1 MKPLR
6 LTLLKKGLFLLLLA
20 GMGWGCEDVIEV
32 EVPAEEQ
39 RLVVDAIIR
48 IDTSQTFFR
57 PEIRVTRSTPFFD
70 QAEPVSNIT
79 QMTISNLGNDGLGT
93 GFIVLEEV
101 EPGTGIY
108 SDQDPVFVE
117 FFTDGELIL
126 QIVHEDRLYFARTRF
141 VPSVE
146 IDDLRQGDDILFSE
160 DDTEVI
166 VQITDTP
173 LEDNYYVFDFG
184 FSEFLTVEDQ
194 FFDGQPF
201 EFSYFYDTDLVA
213 GDEIEVSVLGADQG
227 FYDYM
232 TLLIEQTQ
240 DDGGVFQTPVAI
252 VRGNVFDVT
261 DLDND
266 EVVDNVSQPE
276 VFPLGY
282 FAIVQEF
289 KATLTI
295 QE

>member
-1 MKPLR
+1 MKK
-6 LTLLKKGLFLLLLA
+6 LLPFLVLILGISA
-20 GMGWGCEDVIEV
+20 CEEVIEV
-32 EVPAEEQ
+32 EVDAEEP
-39 RLVVDAIIR
+39 RLVVDAVIR

-57 PEIRVTRSTPFFD
+57 PEVKVTRSTSFFD

-79 QMTISNLGNDGLGT
+79 QMTISNLGEDGLGS
-93 GFIVLEEV
+93 GFIILEET
-101 EPGTGIY
+101 EPGSGVY
-108 SDQDPVFVE
+108 RDPDPVSID
-117 FFTDGELIL
+117 FFTNGELIL
-126 QIVHEDRLYFARTRF
+126 QIVHEGRLYFARTRYA
-141 VPSVE
+141 PGVE
-146 IDDLRQGDDILFSE
+146 IDAIRQGDDTLFSE

-166 VQITDTP
+166 IQITDNP
-173 LEDNYYVFDFG
+173 EQENYYVFDFG

-194 FFDGQPF
+194 FFPGQPF
-201 EFSYFYDTDLVA
+201 EFSYFYETELEP
-213 GDEIEVSVLGADQG
+213 GQELNISILGADQG

-240 DDGGVFQTPVAI
+240 TDGGVFQTPVAT

-266 EVVDNVSQPE
+266 EVVDNVGQPD

-289 KATLTI
+289 TASLSL